1 MEFPA
6 VGARMAAPRMA
17 SFTSAGMSFCSNT
30 RTDLRFIN
38 TSIVSFIGCS
48 SSGPQR
54 ACAIST
60 TITRYLRVKKAGT
73 SIFFRNPFP
82 NGEKWGIIT
91 LKKWKAPAF

>member
-6 VGARMAAPRMA
+6 VGARMAAPRMV

-30 RTDLRFIN
+30 RTDFRFIN
-38 TSIVSFIGCS
+38 TSMVSFIGCS

-60 TITRYLRVKKAGT
+60 TIIPHWPLRKK
-73 SIFFRNPFP
+73 
-82 NGEKWGIIT
+82 
-91 LKKWKAPAF
+91 